1 MEGYN
6 FCKNVLGRGVGDF
19 GLFFRGGG
27 LVELWVEE
35 GVVSVEGRR
44 VVRVG
49 VGLVEDIG
57 VNGKRVGIWVNFGG
71 VRG

>member
-1 MEGYN
+1 M
-6 FCKNVLGRGVGDF
+6 
-19 GLFFRGGG
+19 
-27 LVELWVEE
+27 
-35 GVVSVEGRR
+35 SVEGRR